1 MLPLRVSVEDNG
13 PGVPN
18 DIAGSIFDPFVT
30 TKSSGTG
37 LGLALVAKLVG
48 DLGGAVELDND
59 AGRTVFHVM
68 LPIVDAA
75 AGRELIGRG
84 HQS

>member
-1 MLPLRVSVEDNG
+1 
-13 PGVPN
+13 
-18 DIAGSIFDPFVT
+18 
-30 TKSSGTG
+30 
-37 LGLALVAKLVG
+37 LVAKLVG

-75 AGRELIGRG
+75 AESESAGREA
-84 HQS
+84 SS